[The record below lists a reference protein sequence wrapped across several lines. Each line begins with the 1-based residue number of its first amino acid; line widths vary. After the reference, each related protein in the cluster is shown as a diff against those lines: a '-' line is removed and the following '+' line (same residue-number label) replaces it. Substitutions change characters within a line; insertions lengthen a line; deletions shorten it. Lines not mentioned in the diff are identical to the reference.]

1 MYQEEYSMLVL
12 TRRNGEWIR
21 ITTASGEVIRLQM
34 VDARSNKARL
44 GFECH
49 TDTIIVREELLPNE
63 SAGLDVLA

>member
-1 MYQEEYSMLVL
+1 MLVL

-21 ITTASGEVIRLQM
+21 ITTPSGEVIRLQM

-44 GFECH
+44 GFECDS
-49 TDTIIVREELLPNE
+49 DTIIVREELLPNE